1 MLSDI
6 KYIFKY
12 RESTVD
18 RVMLYVSL
26 VCALVVLFHLGYN
39 TDKATARQFAA
50 IIKWLFYGL
59 FFLGALRIGFSML
72 AVRKVGVAHYGGSV
86 LSLYFLTVIL
96 ARVTEEP
103 HLAFLQNDEWLCL
116 GIFAVFLTE
125 LSKSS
130 LFFDNFYF
138 NPTILF
144 VISFLV
150 LILVGTL
157 LLMLP
162 KTTAG
167 APLPFVDAL
176 FMATSAVCITGLA
189 TVDIATQFTE
199 FGHTV
204 ILILIQLGGLGIMT
218 FTGFFGYFFSG
229 GFSYKNQLMYSE
241 FLGQN
246 KVASVIS
253 TLLKIIFVTLFFEV
267 VGAVFIF
274 FSTEAADF
282 ETYGDRAFF
291 SVFHAVSAFCNA
303 GFTTAAGGLN
313 QAAFRFNY
321 EMQVVLSLLFIL
333 GGLGFGIVFNT
344 YTFIKRWAVNVFL
357 RVFHSRPYTYRAW
370 VISFNTRLIMWATLL
385 LVVFS
390 TVATFVLEY
399 NHTLAAHQTLWG
411 KWISAF
417 FTGNSAR
424 AAGFSVADVS
434 SFSLPMLA
442 TAVFLMWVGASPGS
456 TGGGIKTTT
465 FTVALLN
472 IVNLARG
479 KDKLEIFGREVSTD
493 SVSKAFAIIV
503 LSFLAVG
510 TTMFGL
516 AITDSHL
523 GLLPIAFESFSAYAT
538 CGLSLG
544 ITPQL
549 SAAGK
554 VIVICSMFV
563 GRVGLLTLLVALIK
577 NTKNRS
583 YEYPQEKILF

>member
-1 MLSDI
+1 MLGDI

-26 VCALVVLFHLGYN
+26 ACALVVLFHLGYN
-39 TDKATARQFAA
+39 TDQATAQQFTTL
-50 IIKWLFYGL
+50 IKWLFYGL
-59 FFLGALRIGFSML
+59 FFLGGLRIGFSIL
-72 AVRKVGVAHYGGSV
+72 AARKVGVAHYGGLV

-96 ARVTEEP
+96 ARITEEP
-103 HLAFLQNDEWLCL
+103 HLSFLQNDEWLYL

-130 LFFDNFYF
+130 LFFDTFYF

-162 KTTAG
+162 KTTAD

-189 TVDIATQFTE
+189 TVDIAAQFTE

-246 KVASVIS
+246 KVASVIN

-282 ETYGDRAFF
+282 ATYGDRVFF
-291 SVFHAVSAFCNA
+291 AVFHAVSAFCNA
-303 GFTTAAGGLN
+303 GFTTAAGGLD

-344 YTFIKRWAVNVFL
+344 YTFIKRWAINFFL
-357 RVFHSRPYTYRAW
+357 RVFHGKPYTYRAW

-385 LVVFS
+385 LVVLS
-390 TVATFVLEY
+390 TVATFILEY
-399 NHTLAAHQTLWG
+399 HHTLAAHQTLWG

-424 AAGFSVADVS
+424 AAGFSVADAG

-479 KDKLEIFGREVSTD
+479 KDKLEIFGREISTD
-493 SVSKAFAIIV
+493 SVSKAFAIII

-510 TTMFGL
+510 ATIFGL

-523 GLLPIAFESFSAYAT
+523 GLLPLAFESFSAYAT

-563 GRVGLLTLLVALIK
+563 GRVGMLTLLVALIK